1 MARSKET
8 TTNTYIKMKYEI
20 GYTFPLRLLGFI
32 ENVETSDMMSE
43 EEKQYLLM
51 VGKQCLC
58 QLLEQSKHDAEI
70 YAYCKNCADIIARY
84 VEDYKIPQS

>member
-1 MARSKET
+1 
-8 TTNTYIKMKYEI
+8 MKYEI

-32 ENVETSDMMSE
+32 ENAETSDMMSE

-58 QLLEQSKHDAEI
+58 QLLEQSKHDAEM
-70 YAYCKNCADIIARY
+70 YAYCKNCEKKKEKY
-84 VEDYKIPQS
+84 VEDHKIPQL